1 MDFSIKTLLTP
12 LTLASSD
19 KMQSVPL
26 QIIEDA
32 VSEGNEIFILSLS
45 LVSASNGIQ
54 IGQKNTS
61 ITIKDNDSKQLELM
75 DTM

>member
-45 LVSASNGIQ
+45 LDSASNGIQ